1 MATKQ
6 FSVVPKTK
14 DKLKKKGLGGQLK
27 NKRKIKLDRK
37 YSSNKV
43 LRYESTTKGRNWMKN
58 VVDYINTEI
67 VNVDIKRKII
77 FDLKRNFFKYVK
89 NNTKGDYISFLENK
103 YKPSKRVAYDNL
115 CQVGKRIK
123 DNKTP
128 TIHAIQYEVVGS
140 GNPNLYCINGSKVL
154 ESKIDKIN
162 SLNSFELIITI
173 IGENHE

>member
-6 FSVVPKTK
+6 FSVVPKPK

-37 YSSNKV
+37 YSSNKI

-89 NNTKGDYISFLENK
+89 NNTSM
-103 YKPSKRVAYDNL
+103 S
-115 CQVGKRIK
+115 
-123 DNKTP
+123 
-128 TIHAIQYEVVGS
+128 S
-140 GNPNLYCINGSKVL
+140 W
-154 ESKIDKIN
+154 
-162 SLNSFELIITI
+162 
-173 IGENHE
+173 

>member
-6 FSVVPKTK
+6 FSVVPKPK

-37 YSSNKV
+37 YSSNKI

-89 NNTKGDYISFLENK
+89 NNTRGDYISFLVNK
-103 YKPSKRVAYDNL
+103 YKPSKKVTYDNL
-115 CQVGKRIK
+115 CQVGKLVK
-123 DNKTP
+123 GDKK
-128 TIHAIQYEVVGS
+128 ALQYEVIGS

-154 ESKIDKIN
+154 ESKIDTIK
-162 SLNSFELIITI
+162 SLYSFELIITI